1 MNIEDL
7 KIDLRGCNKWISD
20 RFPKQDLITFEDFIG
35 DYQDL
40 ISENEQLREQIGD
53 LEKDIEDNYEPISP
67 NRMYGINESD
77 FH

>member
-1 MNIEDL
+1 MNLEDI

-40 ISENEQLREQIGD
+40 ISEVEHLEEELRD
-53 LEKDIEDNYEPISP
+53 LRQDMEENYTSNFNPSD
-67 NRMYGINESD
+67 YYDESD